1 MVDIIIIVLLVM
13 GFLLGLRR
21 GLVLQLVKL
30 VSFIIAYLVAYWYCK
45 DLAPALQKIIP
56 YPFKPETNVPNWI
69 DANSMETIFYQAI
82 AFIALFIITKIALTL
97 LGQLL
102 NMFTEIPVLKQVN
115 ALGGAI
121 LGFLEV
127 YIILFVL
134 IVIGT
139 ILPVEQ
145 VQTSLNTSTISKA
158 IVNDT
163 PILSE
168 KVKELW
174 QTGNKV

>member
-1 MVDIIIIVLLVM
+1 MVDIIISLLLVM
-13 GFLLGLRR
+13 GFVLGLRR

-30 VSFIIAYLVAYWYCK
+30 VSFIVAYLVAYWYCK

-56 YPFKPETNVPNWI
+56 YPFKQEVNVPNWI
-69 DANSMETIFYQAI
+69 DANSMETVFYQAI
-82 AFIALFIITKIALTL
+82 AFIVLFIITKIAFTL

-102 NMFTEIPVLKQVN
+102 NMFTEIPVLRQIN

-134 IVIGT
+134 IVVGT
-139 ILPVEQ
+139 ILPIEQ
-145 VQTSLNTSTISKA
+145 VQTSLNQSSISKV
-158 IVNDT
+158 IVDDT

-174 QTGNKV
+174 QTSSKV

>member
-1 MVDIIIIVLLVM
+1 MVDIIIVLLLVM

-56 YPFKPETNVPNWI
+56 YPFKQEVNVPNWI
-69 DANSMETIFYQAI
+69 DANSMETVFYQAI

-97 LGQLL
+97 IGQLL
-102 NMFTEIPVLKQVN
+102 NMFTEIPVLKQIN

-134 IVIGT
+134 IVVGT
-139 ILPVEQ
+139 ILPIEQ
-145 VQTSLNTSTISKA
+145 LQTSLNQSSISKV
-158 IVNDT
+158 IVEDT
-163 PILSE
+163 PILSG

-174 QTGNKV
+174 QTGSKV

>member
-1 MVDIIIIVLLVM
+1 MVDIIIILLLVM

-30 VSFIIAYLVAYWYCK
+30 ASFIIASLVAYWYSK

-56 YPFKPETNVPNWI
+56 YPFKQEVNVPNWI
-69 DANSMETIFYQAI
+69 DANSMETVFYQAI

-102 NMFTEIPVLKQVN
+102 NMFTEIPVLKQIN

-134 IVIGT
+134 IVVGT
-139 ILPVEQ
+139 ILPIEQ
-145 VQTSLNTSTISKA
+145 VQTSLNQSSISKV
-158 IVNDT
+158 IVDDT

-174 QTGNKV
+174 QTGSKV